1 MSNETACE
9 RRVVFGITSFSRPIT
24 YPVFESP
31 ECLMVRKKGG
41 SVNERMIGDPFL
53 VPFSLDD
60 NRRTCTDGHTR
71 STQDQNLLDFARFDP
86 IGEFFQSSLFV
97 VLVLFGALSAK
108 MQKLANL
115 ISQLI
120 HL

>member
-1 MSNETACE
+1 
-9 RRVVFGITSFSRPIT
+9 
-24 YPVFESP
+24 
-31 ECLMVRKKGG
+31 MVRMKGG
-41 SVNERMIGDPFL
+41 RERVSEKMIGDPFP
-53 VPFSLDD
+53 VPLSLDG

-108 MQKLANL
+108 MQNLANL
-115 ISQLI
+115 ISQLV
-120 HL
+120 HLCVQQQQEQQQKQQSVPI